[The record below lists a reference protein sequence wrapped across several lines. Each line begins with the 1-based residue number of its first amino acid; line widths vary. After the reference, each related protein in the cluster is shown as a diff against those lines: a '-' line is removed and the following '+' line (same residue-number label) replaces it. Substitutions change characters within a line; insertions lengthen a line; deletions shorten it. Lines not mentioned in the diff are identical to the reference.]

1 MEVIIFPV
9 VAVMALIASAVA
21 DRTKTVAALAL
32 AWRRLTAILPVFLAM
47 IAGASFILSLIPQE
61 IYARY
66 LSSGNPTLGAIA
78 AGILGSVSV
87 MPGFVAFPL
96 AGLLMGRG
104 VARIT
109 LSLFT
114 TTLMMVGVVTL
125 PIEMRYLGRRVAV
138 LRNLFA
144 LLVAVTVALITGAYF
159 GELF

>member
-1 MEVIIFPV
+1 MEAIVFPGLA
-9 VAVMALIASAVA
+9 AVALIISAVA
-21 DRTKTVAALAL
+21 DRKKTLAALVL
-32 AWRRLTAILPVFLAM
+32 AWTRFTKNLPLFLAL
-47 IAGASFILSLIPQE
+47 IAGASFVLSLIPRE

-66 LSSGNPTLGAIA
+66 LSSGNPTLGAIG
-78 AGILGSVSV
+78 AGVLGSVSV

-96 AGLLMGRG
+96 AGLLLSRG

-144 LLVAVTVALITGAYF
+144 LLVAVTVAVVTGLYF